1 MLRIVRVSEFG
12 GVSLGVLCVKGMP
25 EFVTL
30 EEAWRNN
37 ERKVSC
43 IPAGRYTV
51 KRVLSPKFGA
61 TFEVCDVPERSHILF
76 HAGNTHK
83 DTLGCILLGTTWG
96 KVGGDPAVLQS
107 KAAFQRFMLMMNAIN
122 TTDLVIIDTY
132 TGGRVH

>member
-1 MLRIVRVSEFG
+1 MLRLVRVSEVA
-12 GVSLGVLCVKGMP
+12 GVSLGVLCIKGMP

-37 ERKVSC
+37 ERQVSC
-43 IPAGRYTV
+43 IPAGKYKVR
-51 KRVLSPKFGA
+51 RVLSPKFGA

-96 KVGGDPAVLQS
+96 KVNGDPAVLQS
-107 KAAFQRFMLMMNAIN
+107 KAAFNRFMLLMNPVSE
-122 TTDLVIIDTY
+122 TDLVVVDTY